1 MRRRGGIAW
10 PKRAG
15 RPRRGCGDQAR
26 EGTAALDTTS
36 VAETIHQALTVATEA
51 AHGRRLA
58 LREAR
63 LSAGGRRS
71 RWSRSTPPTAAT
83 RWIGSS
89 VARRARAPREGG
101 RAVRRSRRLGF
112 PWGRLPNGQRRTRSR
127 RRPRARSHG
136 REGRAAARPRC
147 ASTRPGRSTSAA
159 RPARTVRCAIARSSR
174 RTCRWSAS
182 SLAGAPATMVSRSI
196 HSSCRVR
203 PSVRRRKPR
212 RSSTAVDLAPSRT
225 SALTNRST
233 GVSFSC

>member
-1 MRRRGGIAW
+1 M
-10 PKRAG
+10 
-15 RPRRGCGDQAR
+15 
-26 EGTAALDTTS
+26 
-36 VAETIHQALTVATEA
+36 
-51 AHGRRLA
+51 
-58 LREAR
+58 
-63 LSAGGRRS
+63 
-71 RWSRSTPPTAAT
+71 
-83 RWIGSS
+83 
-89 VARRARAPREGG
+89 
-101 RAVRRSRRLGF
+101 RRSRRLGF

-233 GVSFSC
+233 GVSFSCRPWGSSSCAAVRRWPAAGVALMRTARDRRHLRSVGRMLQGLYVASAAIPRRGLRRSDPQAVGRRGGPRRHRPI